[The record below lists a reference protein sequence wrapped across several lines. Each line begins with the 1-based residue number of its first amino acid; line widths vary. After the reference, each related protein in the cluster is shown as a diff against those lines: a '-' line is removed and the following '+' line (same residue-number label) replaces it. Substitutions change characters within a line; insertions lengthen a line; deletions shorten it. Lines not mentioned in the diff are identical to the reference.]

1 VIDAF
6 QALARTLGPLAAE
19 GQQTGKVARIGVL
32 HPGTSQ
38 TPSTKAFQE
47 ELRNLGYVEG
57 QTLGIEW
64 RWAAGK
70 SERYREDTLLEA
82 GISSRRQAK
91 YQRRMASLLA
101 GRAR

>member
-1 VIDAF
+1 MPVVGLLNSTSPTAWAHLASAF
-6 QALARTLGPLAAE
+6 LQGLSE
-19 GQQTGKVARIGVL
+19 M
-32 HPGTSQ
+32 
-38 TPSTKAFQE
+38 
-47 ELRNLGYVEG
+47 GYIEHRSV
-57 QTLGIEW
+57 GIEW

-70 SERYREDTLLEA
+70 SERYREDTLREA